1 MNTLKKDRYSR
12 KNNKKAKQW
21 KQNLVLNC
29 SNNCKLPCN
38 CKNNNYPYF
47 STYNI
52 GTDGWGATTGNET
65 LDNLNGYGIA
75 TYNQAP
81 SQYKL
86 VRAYFYNGK
95 VYQNPNFL
103 VRVRGKFV
111 PVGQVYQ
118 RLVYVYASA
127 V

>member
-1 MNTLKKDRYSR
+1 MNTFLGKKYR
-12 KNNKKAKQW
+12 KNQKQW

-47 STYNI
+47 STYNT
-52 GTDGWGATTGNET
+52 GTDGWGATTGTET
-65 LDNLNGYGIA
+65 LDNLNGIGIA

-81 SQYKL
+81 SLYKL
-86 VRAYFYNGK
+86 VMAYFYNGK
-95 VYQNPNFL
+95 VYQNANFL
-103 VRVRGKFV
+103 VRYKGKFV
-111 PVGQVYQ
+111 PVGQVFQ
-118 RLVYVYASA
+118 RRVYVYVSA

>member
-1 MNTLKKDRYSR
+1 MNKNKYSR
-12 KNNKKAKQW
+12 NNQKQW

-29 SNNCKLPCN
+29 SNNCRLPCN

-47 STYNI
+47 STYNT
-52 GTDGWGATTGNET
+52 GTDGWGATNNTQT
-65 LDNLNGYGIA
+65 LDNLNGIGIA

-86 VRAYFYNGK
+86 VMAFYYNGK
-95 VYQNPNFL
+95 VYRNASFL
-103 VRVRGKFV
+103 VKYKGKYV

-118 RLVYVYASA
+118 RRVYVYVSA